1 LAYCWDHS
9 RWKTTADL
17 FNAEHSIQFARIK
30 RSFLSARVLISTFDG
45 STSSSRMACWV
56 RTLTVKVPLL
66 HQTNHAVPSKW
77 WYKQQHYYVPF
88 VSCWDLHQS
97 AKAALKAIAEVQAS
111 ADKIKPYNVSS
122 FNEKPSSTG
131 MVHAWVG
138 QKLLNCY
145 IFYSFFYRSSLA
157 TFHLSDA

>member
-1 LAYCWDHS
+1 MAYCWVHS
-9 RWKTTADL
+9 HQKTRADL
-17 FNAEHSIQFARIK
+17 FQASYSIQFACIK
-30 RSFLSARVLISTFDG
+30 RSFISARALISTFNG

-66 HQTNHAVPSKW
+66 HETNHAVLFEW
-77 WYKQQHYYVPF
+77 WYKQQNYVPF

-97 AKAALKAIAEVQAS
+97 AKAALKVIAEVQAS